1 MLLLPQKR
9 GPKMA
14 ISIVDLPTPEE
25 SLLLSYY
32 KACPGATWVDA
43 AEALRMD
50 EDHVWT
56 VSVRLVQTHKLTLEY
71 HWLELS
77 QFWPVDIYQNVAR
90 NTQGVFHEQI

>member
-14 ISIVDLPTPEE
+14 ICITDFKTQEE
-25 SLLLSYY
+25 QLLLDYY
-32 KACPGATWVDA
+32 TACPGATWVDA

-50 EDHVWT
+50 ENHVWG
-56 VSVRLVQTHKLTLEY
+56 VSLRLVSYRDLTLEY

-77 QFWPVDIYQNVAR
+77 QFWPVDVYQNVAR